1 MDGFKYIKWLLV
13 YVIIIERNKKNI
25 IIKINICK
33 MLIKINKKNKLKFIY
48 V

>member
-33 MLIKINKKNKLKFIY
+33 MLIKINKKKIN
-48 V
+48 